1 MIIRSTEERQADCQ
15 KVIDDICAG
24 YYPNM
29 HVIVELAGLPLWMI
43 GFTCRAYDT
52 GIDCRITL
60 DTTYVMLCFNRGSIE
75 GITDLIWHEAVH
87 CYCIMHGNTSRHDS
101 GHHGSQFSTECNRI
115 SRLLGFRHP
124 VRSHR
129 AWKKKRTRNTFDC
142 KNWPFNQRPD
152 FSKHSI
158 CRARREAMLKP
169 ARTQSQARQWQ
180 IDDVEEIVHDLHGIV
195 TLADIVQPQLDRAL
209 LAAIITARSA
219 VDDIGRRL
227 IETGLLPRIPVST
240 WTLTTP
246 KPLSEADSD
255 DEKLKREIEALTN
268 GY

>member
-1 MIIRSTEERQADCQ
+1 MEIKSTDEIRGDCQAIAADYCARFWPGLRVIIELADLPVWMLGFSCRSYDAGADCQ
-15 KVIDDICAG
+15 
-24 YYPNM
+24 
-29 HVIVELAGLPLWMI
+29 IV
-43 GFTCRAYDT
+43 
-52 GIDCRITL
+52 L
-60 DTTYVMLCFNRGSIE
+60 DKTYIFMCFNRGCQG
-75 GITDLIWHEAVH
+75 GISDVIFHELVH
-87 CYCIMHGNTSRHDS
+87 CFCIIRGNNSRHDA
-101 GHHGSQFSTECNRI
+101 GHHGAQFSRECNRI
-115 SRLLGFRHP
+115 GALLGFTHP

-169 ARTQSQARQWQ
+169 ARKQSQARQWQ
-180 IDDVEEIVHDLHGIV
+180 IGDVEAIIHDLQGIV
-195 TLADIVQPQLDRAL
+195 TLADIVQPQPDRAL

-219 VDDIGRRL
+219 IDDIGRRL

-255 DEKLKREIEALTN
+255 DEKIKREIEALTN